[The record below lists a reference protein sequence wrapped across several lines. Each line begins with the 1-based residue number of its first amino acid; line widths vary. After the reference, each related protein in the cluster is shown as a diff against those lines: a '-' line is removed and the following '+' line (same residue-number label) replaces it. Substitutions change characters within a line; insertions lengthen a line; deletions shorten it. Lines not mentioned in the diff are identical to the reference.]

1 MYHSRVLRV
10 PLVVQ
15 ADILMVTDG
24 EIAPP
29 SEGIL
34 KRLDFARKE
43 LGLEVHGLLVGRS
56 DTSPAMDQV
65 CDHINVF
72 KSWNAVGASRYD
84 YQY

>member
-1 MYHSRVLRV
+1 
-10 PLVVQ
+10 
-15 ADILMVTDG
+15 MVTDG

-29 SEGIL
+29 SEDIL
-34 KRLDFARKE
+34 KRLEVARKE

>member
-1 MYHSRVLRV
+1 M
-10 PLVVQ
+10 Q

-29 SEGIL
+29 GGDVL
-34 KRLDFARKE
+34 KRLDVARKE

-65 CDHINVF
+65 CDHITVF
-72 KSWNAVGASRYD
+72 KSWNAVGGSRND